1 MSQEQAAES
10 PPASEESVPGR
21 RNVIVDIFTGFL
33 SFILVAVPSTI
44 GGIFFLDPILRK
56 KKLPNGSG
64 GGDVEGFVKVPLTS
78 DAIPADGTPV
88 PVSIRSDQIDAWNL
102 YKDVPIGSVWI
113 RRTEAGLKV
122 FNSVCPH
129 LGCRVGYRPTEN
141 DFYCPCHESR
151 FTLEGEKT
159 NDTPP
164 RNMDDLEVK
173 EVDGTVYVKYQNFKG
188 GIADKTAI

>member
-1 MSQEQAAES
+1 MSQEQTAES
-10 PPASEESVPGR
+10 PPALEESVPGR

-33 SFILVAVPSTI
+33 SFILVAVPSAI

-56 KKLPNGSG
+56 KKSAGDGG
-64 GGDVEGFVKVPLTS
+64 GGDLEGFVKVPLTS
-78 DAIPADGTPV
+78 EAIPADGTPV